1 MSSKNINNINKVAQ
15 YKSDVKS
22 QATKTGQI
30 LSGERIFTRSC
41 GLNNDH
47 VRAFIFI
54 GMSNTKQSEEILEK
68 LITDCGMYFI
78 WDHCQMSIRKVE
90 RQDGMV
96 DFRVEINRVDMPRL
110 RRISQ
115 LLKMAGAVEGVYED
129 IPQRSNILA

>member
-41 GLNNDH
+41 GLNNGH
-47 VRAFIFI
+47 VRAFIFT

-129 IPQRSNILA
+129 IPQHENVLA

>member
-15 YKSDVKS
+15 YKSAIEA
-22 QATKTGQI
+22 QTTKTSQI
-30 LSGERIFTRSC
+30 LSGERVFIRSC
-41 GLNNDH
+41 GLNNGH
-47 VRAFIFI
+47 VRAFIFT
-54 GMSNTKQSEEILEK
+54 GMTDANQSEEILKK

-90 RQDGMV
+90 RQDGMA

>member
-1 MSSKNINNINKVAQ
+1 MSSNNINKVAQ
-15 YKSDVKS
+15 YKSDI
-22 QATKTGQI
+22 QTTKTGQI
-30 LSGERIFTRSC
+30 LSGERVFTRRY
-41 GLNNDH
+41 GLNNSH
-47 VRAFIFI
+47 VRAFVFV
-54 GMSNTKQSEEILEK
+54 GMSNTKQSEDILEK
-68 LITDCGMYFI
+68 LIADCGMYFI
-78 WDHCQMSIRKVE
+78 WDHCQMSIRKAE

>member
-1 MSSKNINNINKVAQ
+1 MSKEINKNINKVAQ
-15 YKSDVKS
+15 YKSNIESLTTKS
-22 QATKTGQI
+22 GQI

-41 GLNNDH
+41 GVNNGH
-47 VRAFIFI
+47 IRAFIFT
-54 GMSNTKQSEEILEK
+54 GMSNTKQSEDILVK
-68 LITDCGMYFI
+68 LIADCGMYFI

-90 RQDGMV
+90 RDDDKV
-96 DFRVEINRVDMPRL
+96 DFRIEINRTDMARL

>member
-1 MSSKNINNINKVAQ
+1 MSKEINKNINKVAQ
-15 YKSDVKS
+15 YKSSIESLTTKS
-22 QATKTGQI
+22 GQI

-41 GLNNDH
+41 GVNNGH
-47 VRAFIFI
+47 VRAFIT
-54 GMSNTKQSEEILEK
+54 GMSNTKQSEDILEK
-68 LITDCGMYFI
+68 LIADCGMYFI

-90 RQDGMV
+90 RDDDKV
-96 DFRVEINRVDMPRL
+96 DFRVEINRVDMSRL

>member
-15 YKSDVKS
+15 YKSDAKS

-30 LSGERIFTRSC
+30 LSGEQIFTRSC
-41 GLNNDH
+41 GLNNGH
-47 VRAFIFI
+47 VRAFIFT
-54 GMSNTKQSEEILEK
+54 GMSNTKQSEDILEK
-68 LITDCGMYFI
+68 LIADCGMYFI

-90 RQDGMV
+90 RQDGMA

>member
-1 MSSKNINNINKVAQ
+1 MSNKSINKVAQ
-15 YKSDVKS
+15 YKSS
-22 QATKTGQI
+22 IETLTTKTGQI
-30 LSGERIFTRSC
+30 LSGEKIFTRSC
-41 GLNNDH
+41 GLNNGH
-47 VRAFIFI
+47 VRAFIFT
-54 GMSNTKQSEEILEK
+54 GMSDTKQSEDILEK
-68 LITDCGMYFI
+68 LIVDCGMYFI
-78 WDHCQMSIRKVE
+78 WDHCQMSIRKAE

>member
-1 MSSKNINNINKVAQ
+1 MSKEINKSINKVAQ
-15 YKSDVKS
+15 YKSNIESQTTKS
-22 QATKTGQI
+22 GQI

-41 GLNNDH
+41 GVNNSN
-47 VRAFIFI
+47 VRAFIFT
-54 GMSNTKQSEEILEK
+54 GMSNTKQSEDILEK

>member
-1 MSSKNINNINKVAQ
+1 MSKEINKVAQ
-15 YKSDVKS
+15 YKSNVEAK
-22 QATKTGQI
+22 QLTKGHQI
-30 LSGERIFTRSC
+30 LSGERIFTRGF
-41 GLNNDH
+41 GLNNSH
-47 VRAFIFI
+47 VRAFIFT
-54 GMSNTKQSEEILEK
+54 GMSNAKQSEDILEK

-90 RQDGMV
+90 REDDKA

-115 LLKMAGAVEGVYED
+115 LLKMANAVEGVYED

>member
-30 LSGERIFTRSC
+30 LSGERVFTRSC
-41 GLNNDH
+41 GLNNGH
-47 VRAFIFI
+47 VRAFIFT
-54 GMSNTKQSEEILEK
+54 GMSDTKQSEDILKK
-68 LITDCGMYFI
+68 LIADCGMYFI

-90 RQDGMV
+90 RQDGMA
-96 DFRVEINRVDMPRL
+96 DFRAEINRVDMPRL

-129 IPQRSNILA
+129 IPQHENVLA

>member
-1 MSSKNINNINKVAQ
+1 MSKEINKNINRVAQ
-15 YKSDVKS
+15 YKSSIESLTTKS
-22 QATKTGQI
+22 GQI

-41 GLNNDH
+41 GVNNGH
-47 VRAFIFI
+47 VRAFIFT
-54 GMSNTKQSEEILEK
+54 GMSNTKQSEDILEK

-90 RQDGMV
+90 RDDDKV
-96 DFRVEINRVDMPRL
+96 DFRVEINRTDMARL

>member
-1 MSSKNINNINKVAQ
+1 MSKEINKNINKAAQ
-15 YKSDVKS
+15 YKSSIESLTTKS
-22 QATKTGQI
+22 GQI

-41 GLNNDH
+41 GVNNGH
-47 VRAFIFI
+47 IRAFIFT
-54 GMSNTKQSEEILEK
+54 GMSNTKQSEDILEK

-90 RQDGMV
+90 RDDDKV
-96 DFRVEINRVDMPRL
+96 DFRVEINRVDMSRL

>member
-1 MSSKNINNINKVAQ
+1 MSNKSIQ
-15 YKSDVKS
+15 CKSDVEAKT
-22 QATKTGQI
+22 TKTSQI

-47 VRAFIFI
+47 VRAFVFV
-54 GMSNTKQSEEILEK
+54 GMSDTKQSEDILEK
-68 LITDCGMYFI
+68 LIVDCGMYFI
-78 WDHCQMSIRKVE
+78 WDHCQMSIRKAE

-96 DFRVEINRVDMPRL
+96 DFRVEINRVDMSRL

-115 LLKMAGAVEGVYED
+115 LLKMAGVVEGVYED

>member
-15 YKSDVKS
+15 YKSDIKT
-22 QATKTGQI
+22 TKTGQI
-30 LSGERIFTRSC
+30 LSGEKIFTRSC
-41 GLNNDH
+41 GLNNSH
-47 VRAFIFI
+47 VRAFVFV
-54 GMSNTKQSEEILEK
+54 GMSNTKQSEDILEK
-68 LITDCGMYFI
+68 LIADCGMYFI
-78 WDHCQMSIRKVE
+78 WDHCQMNIRKAE

>member
-1 MSSKNINNINKVAQ
+1 MSSKNINKVTQ

-41 GLNNDH
+41 GLNNGH

-54 GMSNTKQSEEILEK
+54 GMSNTKQSEDILGK
-68 LITDCGMYFI
+68 LIADCGMYFI

-90 RQDGMV
+90 RQDGMA

-110 RRISQ
+110 RMISQ